1 MRDNPELQA
10 QIAAL
15 RIQNSFR
22 SKLMHRLEQ
31 QWRDRLKD
39 SAAAAADRESALKVS
54 GTRHFHPCGFSGCI
68 CARSGRVVVVKPRI
82 HRLLEPLV

>member
-54 GTRHFHPCGFSGCI
+54 GVAIFTHAGLAAAFVHGAGVS
-68 CARSGRVVVVKPRI
+68 
-82 HRLLEPLV
+82 LL